1 MYYVQAYTKDLLASD
16 KTCCWP
22 MKNGKRLVFEAQLR
36 FLIPRL
42 RKFVELIK
50 VKTCKQEEP
59 KQKRLSLST
68 KDTVTA
74 SFQMK
79 KKEFHTG
86 FTPQQR
92 PHLIWRSSR
101 SLVHLAIFSQRDS
114 FFTLKFLGTMKIL
127 RVKII

>member
-1 MYYVQAYTKDLLASD
+1 
-16 KTCCWP
+16 

-92 PHLIWRSSR
+92 PHLISGDHPGRR
-101 SLVHLAIFSQRDS
+101 Y
-114 FFTLKFLGTMKIL
+114 TLQYFLKEIRFL
-127 RVKII
+127 H